1 MVGEWWARA
10 DRSALRWTWFT
21 RKDGICLVGELAAV
35 IQTVLAPLATQSEQS
50 VDRL

>member
-10 DRSALRWTWFT
+10 DRSAWRWTWFT
-21 RKDGICLVGELAAV
+21 RKDGICLVGELAVV